1 MYLILVYNSRNVK
14 DACVSYFYMDKLM
27 KHHGLKQDY
36 DFEDYAMKVFM
47 KGKPIH
53 GSYWEHLNV
62 SINFFLLIEQIFF
75 QILFTLKD
83 GWKYRNHKNFKLA
96 WYEDMID
103 DLPKV
108 IGEIADF
115 VGYKVP

>member
-1 MYLILVYNSRNVK
+1 
-14 DACVSYFYMDKLM
+14 M

-62 SINFFLLIEQIFF
+62 RINFFC
-75 QILFTLKD
+75 
-83 GWKYRNHKNFKLA
+83 
-96 WYEDMID
+96 
-103 DLPKV
+103 
-108 IGEIADF
+108 
-115 VGYKVP
+115 

>member
-27 KHHGLKQDY
+27 KHHGLNQAY

-62 SINFFLLIEQIFF
+62 
-75 QILFTLKD
+75 
-83 GWKYRNHKNFKLA
+83 R
-96 WYEDMID
+96 
-103 DLPKV
+103 
-108 IGEIADF
+108 
-115 VGYKVP
+115 